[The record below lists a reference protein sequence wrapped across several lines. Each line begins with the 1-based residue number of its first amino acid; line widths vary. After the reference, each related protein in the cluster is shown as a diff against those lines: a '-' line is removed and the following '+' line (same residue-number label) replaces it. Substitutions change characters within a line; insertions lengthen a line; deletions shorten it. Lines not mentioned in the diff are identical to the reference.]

1 MVDGSTQISRNRL
14 SPGTRLNG
22 IYEVDH
28 LIASGGMGEV
38 YKGHT
43 IQTGDPVAI
52 KVLLPDFAGNDA
64 ALALFRR
71 EASALHNLHH
81 EAIVRYYV
89 FTIEPALRRPYLAM
103 EFVEGQSLA
112 EVVRREPLTYEAVRL
127 LLKRVAAG
135 LHVAHERGIVHRDVS
150 SDNIMVPGGDVAR
163 AKIIDFGIARSTQF
177 GDHTIIGGGFAGK
190 YNYVSP
196 EQLGL
201 FGGDVR
207 GKSDIY
213 SLGLVLIEA
222 LTGQPVDM
230 GGSQA
235 AVLDKR
241 RKVPDLGA
249 IDLRIRPLLERMLQP
264 DPEARPDSMAQ
275 VASWPLPTARPSDGA
290 SAPATGASR
299 RSQRSTQAPAW
310 RGRKYVWAG
319 ALAALMIGGA
329 GAAYFA
335 LSPSSVTSPAPTPAK
350 LSPTPDQPKLT
361 APPASTLA
369 PAAPAAPKLTVPSDP
384 PAPTLAP
391 APKLAAPSDPPV
403 PTLTPSAPAAPKLTV
418 PSDPPAPTLTP
429 SAPAAPKLAA
439 PSGPPAP
446 TLTPSAPAA
455 PKLAAPSDPPAPTL
469 APAAPAAKP
478 PGGFE
483 TAALPP
489 QAASRIAQIE
499 RYIAQYK
506 GGDCFLVTPNSIAVN
521 SARIDGYGRDET
533 PFVVLDEAF
542 KLANG
547 FEADI
552 EVRQVTAPQ
561 CPALTF
567 LARLRAERG
576 GGPRLQIGETN
587 LKSGQALT
595 GTIEGVGNDNVQ
607 LLLVSD
613 EGQVQDLSALLKP
626 AGDAR
631 TFNLRMQRV
640 GAAGAQPQLL
650 LAFVSARPLETLR
663 DAKSSADQLFPLA
676 QVEVARTGQSVGAA
690 VRYFKLDR

>member
-1 MVDGSTQISRNRL
+1 MLDHASQTARSRL

-43 IQTGDPVAI
+43 IQTGDAVAI
-52 KVLLPDFAGNDA
+52 KVLLPDFAENDA
-64 ALALFRR
+64 ALGLFRR
-71 EASALHNLHH
+71 EASALHNLQH

-103 EFVEGQSLA
+103 EFVEGQSLS
-112 EVVRREPLTYEAVRL
+112 ELVRREPLTYEAVRS

-150 SDNIMVPGGDVAR
+150 SDNIMIPGGDVAR
-163 AKIIDFGIARSTQF
+163 AKIIDFGIARSTLI

-207 GKSDIY
+207 AKSDIY

-264 DPEARPDSMAQ
+264 DPAARPESMAQ
-275 VASWPLPTARPSDGA
+275 VAAWPLPTSRPGDRQDAGVNEGRPSR
-290 SAPATGASR
+290 APAR
-299 RSQRSTQAPAW
+299 N
-310 RGRKYVWAG
+310 RGRRY
-319 ALAALMIGGA
+319 ALAGVLAVLMMGSA
-329 GAAYFA
+329 GVAYLYQQSGSPDAFA
-335 LSPSSVTSPAPTPAK
+335 
-350 LSPTPDQPKLT
+350 
-361 APPASTLA
+361 
-369 PAAPAAPKLTVPSDP
+369 
-384 PAPTLAP
+384 
-391 APKLAAPSDPPV
+391 
-403 PTLTPSAPAAPKLTV
+403 PSAPGATK
-418 PSDPPAPTLTP
+418 S
-429 SAPAAPKLAA
+429 SPAAKE
-439 PSGPPAP
+439 
-446 TLTPSAPAA
+446 
-455 PKLAAPSDPPAPTL
+455 PKLAAPSDPPAASLTPSGQ
-469 APAAPAAKP
+469 AAPPPVAKQPAGSESPPSLTPSAPTAPPPSTKP
-478 PGGFE
+478 PSGFD
-483 TAALPP
+483 TAALPAP
-489 QAASRIAQIE
+489 APGRTGQIE

-506 GGDCFLVTPNSIAVN
+506 GGDCFFITPNTIGANV
-521 SARIDGYGRDET
+521 ARIDGYGAEQSA
-533 PFVVLDEAF
+533 FEVLDDAF
-542 KLANG
+542 KRANG

-552 EVRQVTAPQ
+552 DVRQVTTRQ

-567 LARLRAERG
+567 LARVRSERG
-576 GGPRLQIGETN
+576 NAPRLQIGETN
-587 LKSGQALT
+587 LKSGQALI
-595 GTIEGVGNDNVQ
+595 GSIEGVGNDSVQ

-613 EGQVQDLSALLKP
+613 EGLVQDLSPLLKP

-631 TFNLRMQRV
+631 TFNLRMLRT
-640 GAAGAQPQLL
+640 GAPGAQPQLL
-650 LAFVSARPLETLR
+650 LVVTSARPLETLR
-663 DAKSSADQLFPLA
+663 DAKSPADQLFPLA
-676 QVEVARTGQSVGAA
+676 SVEVTRTGQAVGAA